1 MINLDGSPY
10 DWAEGVTKESFE
22 NMLTRS
28 NIQEFVCHISE
39 DEFIVYL
46 IDRQKREIT
55 KISNRHIC
63 KFFYHKVCMTNIN
76 NSYINMFLEL
86 GGFKICEWC

>member
-28 NIQEFVCHISE
+28 NIQEFVYSIRE
-39 DEFIVYL
+39 DEFMVYL

-55 KISNRHIC
+55 KISNRQIC
-63 KFFYHKVCMTNIN
+63 EFFYHNVYMTQINIT
-76 NSYINMFLEL
+76 YISMFMEF
-86 GGFKICEWC
+86 GGFKLNDWT